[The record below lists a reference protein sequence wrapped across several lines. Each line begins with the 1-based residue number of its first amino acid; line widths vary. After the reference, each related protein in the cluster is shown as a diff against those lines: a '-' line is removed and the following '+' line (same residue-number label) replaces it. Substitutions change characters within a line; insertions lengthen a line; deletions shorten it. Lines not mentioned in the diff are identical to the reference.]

1 MTWTG
6 ERMGNGSSRLLR
18 MSQAKSLV
26 RMSEANLLPEN
37 EKLGEDVSSESPS
50 RERKANL
57 LPETNLLKRVV
68 KDVSSEK
75 LGEDVSSEKLGEDA
89 LVILS
94 APRTARALLHLD
106 RGQLELRVDVR
117 AVAVL
122 VAALAAEDLLGA
134 RDVGGQGGRRR
145 LRPPVSPIHP
155 L

>member
-26 RMSEANLLPEN
+26 RMSQANLFPEN

-75 LGEDVSSEKLGEDA
+75 LGEDA

-94 APRTARALLHLD
+94 PPRTARALRHLD
-106 RGQLELRVDVR
+106 RGQLELRVDDR
-117 AVAVL
+117 AVAVLVAVL